1 MTGQCLYCKCRHFLR
16 SDTDERSRI
25 SQLFSAETVVSAA
38 AKQSCTVSMFLH
50 RGLWVLSTLNF
61 TECAL
66 KIDTQTQKNCCSEN
80 LTLNLQ
86 TIFQK
91 CESTNP
97 SHSHSRLWSINLYGH
112 RDGTQKGSQSN
123 TKIVLLWGDSVHRG
137 TTVMPLHT
145 YHLTILQKIDCHL
158 YSTLESDLLHI
169 VSVWYRPCHAYFKI
183 ASPSRQLTKC
193 PLWVS
198 IALREIIHSCVFI
211 SGLQISG
218 FK

>member
-112 RDGTQKGSQSN
+112 RDGTQTPRRKALNQTRKLFCCEVTMFTAAPLRCPFTRPHISFNYSAEDWLSLVFN
-123 TKIVLLWGDSVHRG
+123 TWVWFASHR
-137 TTVMPLHT
+137 VCLV
-145 YHLTILQKIDCHL
+145 
-158 YSTLESDLLHI
+158 STL
-169 VSVWYRPCHAYFKI
+169 PCIF
-183 ASPSRQLTKC
+183 
-193 PLWVS
+193 
-198 IALREIIHSCVFI
+198 
-211 SGLQISG
+211 
-218 FK
+218 